1 LNKAEVREI
10 VYDLIIFCESIK
22 SSEILY
28 EIGTEEQVYSSSEDV
43 ESELKVIL
51 SDLERKGLPK
61 PIFYVHQ
68 TGTKVV
74 ERRNVGNFDNP
85 LDSKGFLPASFNL
98 PRVVKLCKL
107 NGVWLKE
114 HNADYLSNE
123 AIRWHP
129 RFGIHAA
136 NVAPEFGYTE
146 TQAII
151 NLANMA
157 SAHDLI
163 EILVEKVNSLG
174 KWRKWMLENSDANE
188 LDRALISGHYHFSEN
203 WHIEWRSELRGRL
216 KKINIDLDNYIY
228 QEVKSSINRY
238 LIGFGYAS

>member
-1 LNKAEVREI
+1 M
-10 VYDLIIFCESIK
+10 
-22 SSEILY
+22 
-28 EIGTEEQVYSSSEDV
+28 
-43 ESELKVIL
+43 
-51 SDLERKGLPK
+51 
-61 PIFYVHQ
+61 
-68 TGTKVV
+68 
-74 ERRNVGNFDNP
+74 
-85 LDSKGFLPASFNL
+85 
-98 PRVVKLCKL
+98 
-107 NGVWLKE
+107 KE